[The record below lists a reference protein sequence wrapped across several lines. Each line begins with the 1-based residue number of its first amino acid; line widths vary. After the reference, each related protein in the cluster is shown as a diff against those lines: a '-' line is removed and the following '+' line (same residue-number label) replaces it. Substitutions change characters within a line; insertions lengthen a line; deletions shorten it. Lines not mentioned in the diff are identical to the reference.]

1 MGKVEKFSVKEG
13 NLNKAFHK
21 LVLYSVKMIPVVI
34 SGIYILNT
42 VLSYF
47 YIDLPL
53 LSYIVQYLF
62 IAFMYIGSY
71 AFKFCS
77 WHRLFIHYITL
88 ILTINIIDYHFQ
100 LPLTDRGILL
110 LYGIL
115 TGVFIFVG
123 IYLRFKVYKHC
134 NKS

>member
-1 MGKVEKFSVKEG
+1 MEKEEKFSVKEG
-13 NLNKAFHK
+13 NLNRVLHK
-21 LVLYSVKMIPVVI
+21 LVLYSVKVIPAVI

-42 VLSYF
+42 VFSYF
-47 YIDLPL
+47 YIDLPV

-77 WHRLFIHYITL
+77 WHRLFIHYIFL
-88 ILTINIIDYHFQ
+88 ILTINIVDYHFY
-100 LPLTDRGILL
+100 LPISDRGMFL

-115 TGVFIFVG
+115 TGVFIFLG
-123 IYLRFKVYKHC
+123 IYLRFNAHRHC
-134 NKS
+134 DRS